1 MRISPL
7 QVESIVDAVHRY
19 IDDKAQVWLFGSR
32 CNDDAKG
39 GDIDLYI
46 ESDELST
53 PFLRRIQLK
62 IAIEEAIGEQKVD
75 VVYHNKNYPLKPIH
89 KIAKLEGVRLN

>member
-1 MRISPL
+1 MRITPQ
-7 QVESIVDAVHRY
+7 QVESIVGAVYRY
-19 IDDKAQVWLFGSR
+19 IDDEAQVWLFGSR
-32 CNDDAKG
+32 CNDNAKG

-46 ESDELST
+46 ESNELTS
-53 PFLRRIQLK
+53 PFLSRIQLK

-89 KIAKLEGVRLN
+89 KIAKLEGERLN